1 MMMFDNLREQ
11 ANSSPLYENEAQ
23 FQSAEEPGAAAPRT
37 SDRLLGMT
45 PAQRFFVSLML
56 MIMVCLVG
64 AMFLLVTGKIGLF

>member
-1 MMMFDNLREQ
+1 MMFDNLREQ

-23 FQSAEEPGAAAPRT
+23 FQSADEPGAAAPRT
-37 SDRLLGMT
+37 SGRLLGMT